1 MVAVAFHHDR
11 LMLRAHVE
19 EQCATLDLRDSSSRR
34 FPGGIGK
41 SAVTIASPV
50 VCSSMMESLGGAGIE
65 SVHSIRR
72 RHSFLIFNFYVMLKS
87 TVSTQTQGLFGWC
100 RNCDNVASYRVG
112 MFRMRSLKKKNNQE
126 VAECLFGEVV
136 CHHERIYR

>member
-1 MVAVAFHHDR
+1 MLAVAFHHDR

-34 FPGGIGK
+34 YPGGIGK
-41 SAVTIASPV
+41 SAVTMASPV

-72 RHSFLIFNFYVMLKS
+72 RRHSFFTFNFICYVQKYQLKLKGFWL
-87 TVSTQTQGLFGWC
+87 VSKL
-100 RNCDNVASYRVG
+100 
-112 MFRMRSLKKKNNQE
+112 
-126 VAECLFGEVV
+126 
-136 CHHERIYR
+136 

>member
-34 FPGGIGK
+34 YPGGIGK
-41 SAVTIASPV
+41 SAVTMASPV

-72 RHSFLIFNFYVMLKS
+72 RRHSFFTFHFMLFSK
-87 TVSTQTQGLFGWC
+87 VSTQTQGLLAGVEIVIMSPATELACF
-100 RNCDNVASYRVG
+100 
-112 MFRMRSLKKKNNQE
+112 
-126 VAECLFGEVV
+126 ECA
-136 CHHERIYR
+136 R